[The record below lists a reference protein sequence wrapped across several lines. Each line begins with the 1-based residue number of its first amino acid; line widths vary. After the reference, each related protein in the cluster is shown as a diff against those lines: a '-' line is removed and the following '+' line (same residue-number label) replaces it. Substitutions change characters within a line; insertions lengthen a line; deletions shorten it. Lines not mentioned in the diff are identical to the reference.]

1 MEAIELTCILHLHV
15 SYRLQIEAGN
25 RSLVAF
31 HKSASMNFI
40 AEMPP
45 VTKFWLGSIAAVTM
59 ATSMGKVSPYQVVYW
74 PGKMWSQPQR
84 FLTLLLF
91 FGAPLANFFNDV
103 LQVKMSIS
111 ELEQNF
117 YTSSAVLPRRLTRN
131 KSPEH
136 LAAFCSS
143 KKTVDFTYFLL
154 QIIVTMYFLLWLE
167 SNLLDFI
174 HGDVI
179 RVKMSGRILE
189 MALLYILCKQ
199 LPELDLR
206 VFMIP
211 VKAKYVPAALFAISA
226 IMDSKYP
233 EILRTLAWDWREGF
247 HVLAY
252 WSLLQD
258 TVISIFLGHTWWYL
272 RFFHATEVAA
282 LESSAMRTRL
292 TQSFEPFGVPENWL
306 GYLVVPPWYWFYRGV
321 PETEEEQR
329 RREHLNGTGPIG
341 GEGENAVEADAGEQL
356 AQEPLNDPTSDNQEE
371 TVENH
376 SGSGTASVHSESGSL
391 EIHPPETSSADVEE
405 SLPTEESG

>member
-1 MEAIELTCILHLHV
+1 MEAIERACIVLLHV
-15 SYRLQIEAGN
+15 SYHLQIEAGN
-25 RSLVAF
+25 SSFVAF
-31 HKSASMNFI
+31 HTSASMNFI

-59 ATSMGKVSPYQVVYW
+59 ATSMGKVSPFQVVYW

-91 FGAPLANFFNDV
+91 FGVPLIGFFNDV

-111 ELEQNF
+111 DLEQNF
-117 YTSSAVLPRRLTRN
+117 YTSSSVLPRRLTRH
-131 KSPEH
+131 KSPDH

-143 KKTVDFTYFLL
+143 MKTADFTYFLM
-154 QIIVTMYFLLWLE
+154 QIIVTLYLLLWFE
-167 SNLLDFI
+167 SKLFNFVD
-174 HGDVI
+174 GDVI

-199 LPELDLR
+199 KPDLILR

-226 IMDSKYP
+226 IMDQIYP
-233 EILRTLAWDWREGF
+233 KILLTLVKDWREGF
-247 HVLAY
+247 RTLAN
-252 WSLLQD
+252 WGLMQD
-258 TVISIFLGHTWWYL
+258 TFISIFLGHTWWYL

-282 LESSAMRTRL
+282 LESSVMRTSL
-292 TQSFEPFGVPENWL
+292 SKSFEPFGVPENWL

-321 PETEEEQR
+321 PETEDEQR
-329 RREHLNGTGPIG
+329 RREQVNDNGIN
-341 GEGENAVEADAGEQL
+341 EGEMGGTVEAHADEQL
-356 AQEPLNDPTSDNQEE
+356 VREDSDDLQNDDEEE
-371 TVENH
+371 TVENPNA
-376 SGSGTASVHSESGSL
+376 SGTASLHSDSETADAYASGR
-391 EIHPPETSSADVEE
+391 SSAHVLE